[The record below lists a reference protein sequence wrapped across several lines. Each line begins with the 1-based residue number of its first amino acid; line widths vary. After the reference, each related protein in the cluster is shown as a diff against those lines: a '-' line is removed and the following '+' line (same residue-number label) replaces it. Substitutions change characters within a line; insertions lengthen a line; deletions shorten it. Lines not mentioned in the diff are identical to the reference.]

1 MILTVTRKPPFRSF
15 TVDLTKPVPIRR
27 ITSKYPFG
35 FICTEIGYK
44 PNGGPDSCEFL
55 LANLDEPHL
64 FQAYLDQHPEYFL

>member
-1 MILTVTRKPPFRSF
+1 MILTATRKPPFRSF
-15 TVDLTKPVPIRR
+15 IVDLTKPVPIRR

-44 PNGGPDSCEFL
+44 PNGDPDTCEFL

>member
-1 MILTVTRKPPFRSF
+1 MILTATRKPPFKSF
-15 TVDLTKPVPIRR
+15 TIDLTKPVPIRR

-44 PNGGPDSCEFL
+44 PNEAPDSCEFL

>member
-1 MILTVTRKPPFRSF
+1 MILTATRKPPLTTF

-35 FICTEIGYK
+35 FICTEIGYE

-64 FQAYLDQHPEYFL
+64 FQAYLDQHPEYSL